1 MTTISPIIHDPRD
14 IKFFRDTTFSCFKK
28 NDVKKSL
35 EKAWHERRI
44 DYAQNWIAELN
55 VSLQYSDIW
64 IVIWRYWASYI
75 NIANPNLPRYLFTRY
90 NEFTQIMKTY
100 VDRNI
105 LIDMRNNLQIRV
117 ILAEITAI
125 FSQSQKR
132 QLVVTPKTKPED
144 FDIRHVIRMA
154 RSRERKIDT
163 LWQQDDP
170 RDAYIPLNEF
180 WFSITRATSDITAAL
195 RWLQWIYD
203 WEAFNIET
211 TGYYTCARRENVKY
225 ADKYAR
231 EIVWLIWDILKAEA
245 HNRDSDK
252 MVDAINCIFEIYCID
267 YNHRARN
274 QRQAMLIMATTYLC
288 EGVDFSRS
296 IFTDEIVI
304 RDVVGRVNNYYADIN
319 RRFTEKNT
327 WFNVEQIAKLK
338 KEREEAREARKN
350 PEKHARVTAQLQQ
363 QNILLNAFH
372 SGIRK

>member
-125 FSQSQKR
+125 FS
-132 QLVVTPKTKPED
+132 
-144 FDIRHVIRMA
+144 
-154 RSRERKIDT
+154 
-163 LWQQDDP
+163 
-170 RDAYIPLNEF
+170 
-180 WFSITRATSDITAAL
+180 
-195 RWLQWIYD
+195 
-203 WEAFNIET
+203 
-211 TGYYTCARRENVKY
+211 
-225 ADKYAR
+225 
-231 EIVWLIWDILKAEA
+231 
-245 HNRDSDK
+245 
-252 MVDAINCIFEIYCID
+252 
-267 YNHRARN
+267 
-274 QRQAMLIMATTYLC
+274 
-288 EGVDFSRS
+288 
-296 IFTDEIVI
+296 
-304 RDVVGRVNNYYADIN
+304 
-319 RRFTEKNT
+319 
-327 WFNVEQIAKLK
+327 
-338 KEREEAREARKN
+338 
-350 PEKHARVTAQLQQ
+350 
-363 QNILLNAFH
+363 
-372 SGIRK
+372 